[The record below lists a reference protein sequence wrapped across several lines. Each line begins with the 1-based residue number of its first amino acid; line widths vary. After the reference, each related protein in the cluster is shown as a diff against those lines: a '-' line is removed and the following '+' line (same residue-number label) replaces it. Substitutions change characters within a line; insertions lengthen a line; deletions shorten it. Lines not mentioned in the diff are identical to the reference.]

1 MSIIF
6 FLKYASALK
15 GVYDNDQRTVNITKL
30 KPAVNLTMTNMVNLT
45 NYTLSLFNQNCI
57 HKNFK

>member
-30 KPAVNLTMTNMVNLT
+30 KPAKSDNDKYGKFNKLYPFIIQSKL
-45 NYTLSLFNQNCI
+45 YTYKF
-57 HKNFK
+57 